1 MIGRTHIGRST
12 AVAVSAIDF
21 NYIINLFINGGGD
34 MEGMGVLSAVAD
46 EATQNIPSG
55 QDVN

>member
-1 MIGRTHIGRST
+1 
-12 AVAVSAIDF
+12 
-21 NYIINLFINGGGD
+21 

-55 QDVN
+55 RVVRLSLIHI